1 MMVTFREAAGARDKN
16 DTDYRAIVNSKSVL
30 SKVEAFRRLTR
41 ITESSCFCRNDKHR
55 TSHTANAEDQRTVF
69 ISINSC
75 SFLFSIQ
82 LK

>member
-41 ITESSCFCRNDKHR
+41 ITES
-55 TSHTANAEDQRTVF
+55 
-69 ISINSC
+69 
-75 SFLFSIQ
+75 
-82 LK
+82 